1 MFFSMYCLSFF
12 LVLLKII
19 SFQGNDIDH
28 LLMVETDAPYLGFP
42 GCRIGYKKSA
52 AGQNP
57 NVPSSLPLIV
67 KTLAKVLQR
76 DVNEIAM
83 ITSQNAENFF
93 GFPKNGGS

>member
-1 MFFSMYCLSFF
+1 MYCLSFF

-67 KTLAKVLQR
+67 QTLAKVLQR

>member
-1 MFFSMYCLSFF
+1 
-12 LVLLKII
+12 
-19 SFQGNDIDH
+19 
-28 LLMVETDAPYLGFP
+28 MVETDAPYLGFP

-67 KTLAKVLQR
+67 KTLAKVLKR

-83 ITSQNAENFF
+83 ITSQNAELHDFTSNCATADY
-93 GFPKNGGS
+93 KKVR